1 VTIRRVWKHA
11 SRCTQ
16 SVTGQ
21 QLMPPACASVREW
34 RVKVCRRRAE
44 RGGPGFVRDTRSV
57 IVSPGSHR
65 RIFGFALSW
74 SGGKDSALSLWKLR
88 HEQREPAVLV
98 TTVTESYDRISMHGV
113 RRELLARQVE
123 ELGIPLVEVMIP
135 PACSNDVY
143 EQCIERAFAMPPL
156 ADIEAVAY
164 GDLFLEDVRAYR
176 EERLSSAGRHGIFP
190 IWGLDTTELA
200 RQFIGQGFEAT
211 LVCLDPRV
219 LDPSFAGR
227 SYDQELLA
235 DLPASVDPCGENGEF
250 HTFVHAGP
258 IFKRPIACKRGDT
271 VERDNFVFCDLTLA

>member
-1 VTIRRVWKHA
+1 
-11 SRCTQ
+11 
-16 SVTGQ
+16 
-21 QLMPPACASVREW
+21 M
-34 RVKVCRRRAE
+34 
-44 RGGPGFVRDTRSV
+44 
-57 IVSPGSHR
+57 
-65 RIFGFALSW
+65 
-74 SGGKDSALSLWKLR
+74 SLWELR
-88 HEQREPAVLV
+88 HEQREPAVLM

-113 RRELLARQVE
+113 RRELLARQAE

-143 EQCIERAFAMPPL
+143 EQCIERAFATPPL
-156 ADIEAVAY
+156 VDIDAVAY

-176 EERLSSAGRHGIFP
+176 EERLARAGRHGIFP

-200 RQFIGQGFEAT
+200 HQFIGQGFEAT
-211 LVCLDPRV
+211 LVCVDPRV

-227 SYDQELLA
+227 SYDEELLA

-271 VERDNFVFCDLTLA
+271 IERDNFVFCDLTFDYTQAHP

>member
-1 VTIRRVWKHA
+1 
-11 SRCTQ
+11 
-16 SVTGQ
+16 
-21 QLMPPACASVREW
+21 
-34 RVKVCRRRAE
+34 
-44 RGGPGFVRDTRSV
+44 
-57 IVSPGSHR
+57 
-65 RIFGFALSW
+65 
-74 SGGKDSALSLWKLR
+74 LSLWELR
-88 HEQREPAVLV
+88 HEQREPAVLM

-113 RRELLARQVE
+113 RRELLARQAE

-143 EQCIERAFAMPPL
+143 EQCIERAFATPPL
-156 ADIEAVAY
+156 VDIDAVAY

-176 EERLSSAGRHGIFP
+176 EERLARAGRHGIFP

-200 RQFIGQGFEAT
+200 HRFIGQGFEAT
-211 LVCLDPRV
+211 LVCVDPRV

-227 SYDQELLA
+227 SYDEELLA

-271 VERDNFVFCDLTLA
+271 IERDNFVFCDLTFDYTQAHP